1 MIKFTLPDGTAVEAG
16 SVEEAAKL
24 MQLFNIGKEQA
35 KPSEPQPKPP
45 EPQPNPSEPAGNSPQ
60 GSGVSPED
68 GPKVLDGE
76 ELYEAALDVVRRTNR
91 ASTSSL
97 QRYLRIKYIK
107 AAQLIDRME
116 EEGIIGPPRGAE
128 PREVFI
134 DFDNPTPLR
143 KQSEAQLRELREKAY
158 LEQKARLRRERE
170 RQEELEEARRAAE
183 MDGSDGDETMEAD
196 GDETM
201 EADGDGEADP
211 EDDEAYDNRTPDF
224 GAVYEYMKQFAVDKN
239 DNSLDDI

>member
-24 MQLFNIGKEQA
+24 MQLFNIVKEQA

-45 EPQPNPSEPAGNSPQ
+45 EPQQKPPEPVGNSPQ
-60 GSGVSPED
+60 GSGASPED

-91 ASTSSL
+91 ASILSFCRFL
-97 QRYLRIKYIK
+97 GIECNK
-107 AAQLIDRME
+107 AAQLIKRME
-116 EEGIIGPPRGAE
+116 KEGIIGPQRRAG
-128 PREVFI
+128 PREILV
-134 DFDNPTPLR
+134 DFNDPTPLR
-143 KQSEAQLRELREKAY
+143 KQGEAKLRELREKAY
-158 LEQKARLRRERE
+158 LEQKARLRAERQ
-170 RQEELEEARRAAE
+170 RQEELEEARRDAE
-183 MDGSDGDETMEAD
+183 MDSSD

-201 EADGDGEADP
+201 EADGDGEANP